1 MSGRV
6 GVSGGMCRFTG
17 VTHEEALVTHEVAV
31 YGVILCGKRKW
42 GSYLESQSYGTLAQ
56 STSNKPVSSGQNL

>member
-17 VTHEEALVTHEVAV
+17 VTHEVAV
-31 YGVILCGKRKW
+31 YDVIPYGKRKW
-42 GSYLESQSYGTLAQ
+42 GSYLESQSHGILAQ
-56 STSNKPVSSGQNL
+56 STSNKPVSSGQNLG